1 MVHVYACQYHSAL
14 ANTNSMSYLGYWYC
28 TVEADIRS
36 IHKLLQFWDNLRIV
50 MKCNVFR
57 LSSLFYLQKLIL
69 YSKDLM
75 ISNIQY
81 YCTLFLK
88 NKRLFLNELKL
99 CSRRILKFIALNIY
113 QCDEILAVLI
123 NRKGLLIPASKFL
136 DGSTFLTVLIQL
148 HLLNGQF
155 QNKHGQ

>member
-1 MVHVYACQYHSAL
+1 
-14 ANTNSMSYLGYWYC
+14 MSYLGYWYC

-57 LSSLFYLQKLIL
+57 LSSLFYLQKLTL

-81 YCTLFLK
+81 YCTLFFEEQK
-88 NKRLFLNELKL
+88 
-99 CSRRILKFIALNIY
+99 
-113 QCDEILAVLI
+113 
-123 NRKGLLIPASKFL
+123 
-136 DGSTFLTVLIQL
+136 TV
-148 HLLNGQF
+148 F
-155 QNKHGQ
+155 K